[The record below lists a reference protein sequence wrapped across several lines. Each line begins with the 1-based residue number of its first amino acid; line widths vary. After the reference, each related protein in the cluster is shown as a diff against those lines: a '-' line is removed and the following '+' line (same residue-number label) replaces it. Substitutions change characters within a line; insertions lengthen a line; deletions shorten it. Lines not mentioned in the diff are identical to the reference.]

1 MSLLPEIIH
10 STMFFP
16 IPESVLWAF
25 QAPRR
30 PPSRNWLEGI
40 FIPRLAH
47 QFWAAVHT
55 LFQGRYQAVVVDG
68 QEEPYLQVV
77 STSIHLN
84 PARAKLI
91 RIGKERLKA
100 YLWSS
105 YPLYLR
111 EQVPTWLERQR
122 VMGSLGLKG
131 ADGRGYEAYMEGRV
145 LELGSKAGRKE
156 LDEEWRS
163 LRRGWYVGDRGFGV
177 GLAVKLDKALKGRWH

>member
-1 MSLLPEIIH
+1 MSNHYHLLVETP
-10 STMFFP
+10 
-16 IPESVLWAF
+16 
-25 QAPRR
+25 QANRVAGMKWLQGAYTQRYNRR
-30 PPSRNWLEGI
+30 
-40 FIPRLAH
+40 H
-47 QFWAAVHT
+47 QLQGH
-55 LFQGRYQAVVVDG
+55 LFQGRYKAVVVDG

-77 STSIHLN
+77 STYIHLN

-111 EQVPTWLERQR
+111 
-122 VMGSLGLKG
+122 
-131 ADGRGYEAYMEGRV
+131 GRV

-163 LRRGWYVGDRGFGV
+163 L
-177 GLAVKLDKALKGRWH
+177 